1 MWSIAVFASNEAQT
15 VPQSLQQFSATMH
28 GQTMT
33 VQVLANGCRDK
44 TSAVV
49 EEYCQRHPHVKLHV
63 IELADKANAWNVY
76 VHDLAPAAEVHFFS
90 DGNKTIVPGSLE
102 RLAAALHNNPYANAA
117 AALPMNGRSRRQWRS
132 GIRYGQRVAGGLYAL
147 RGTFI
152 QRLREHNV
160 YLPTGVL
167 CNDAVISLFAD
178 TNLGEY
184 HLAPGIVH
192 DVHAG
197 FFFHSLSPFRLG
209 DYPIW
214 FKRKFRIALKGYQ
227 QQFIGQYLQ
236 QHDLKTLP
244 AHIDEIYDNKF
255 VRLET
260 RWFRRDSVFHL
271 LALRHIR
278 ERMRALSPTE
288 PVS

>member
-1 MWSIAVFASNEAQT
+1 MWSIAVFSSNEAQT

-28 GQTMT
+28 GQTLT

-49 EEYCQRHPHVKLHV
+49 DEYCQRHPHVKLHV

-90 DGNKTIVPGSLE
+90 DGNKTITPSSLE

-117 AALPMNGRSRRQWRS
+117 AALPVGFT
-132 GIRYGQRVAGGLYAL
+132 LCAL

-160 YLPTGVL
+160 YLPAGVL
-167 CNDAVISLFAD
+167 CNDPVISLFAGA
-178 TNLGEY
+178 NLDEY
-184 HLAPGIVH
+184 HPAPGIVH
-192 DVHAG
+192 DMQAG

-214 FKRKFRIALKGYQ
+214 FKRKFQIVLKGYQ
-227 QQFIGQYLQ
+227 QQFIELLSSATQFE
-236 QHDLKTLP
+236 DASC
-244 AHIDEIYDNKF
+244 AH
-255 VRLET
+255 
-260 RWFRRDSVFHL
+260 
-271 LALRHIR
+271 
-278 ERMRALSPTE
+278 
-288 PVS
+288 